1 MYSGDI
7 YARLP
12 RLGLCFSREISN
24 LEYGGSVE
32 ERGGQ
37 HWECIY
43 GQGEGEKYYPNQFIL
58 ARQYQIIRKSVFID
72 VRWL

>member
-1 MYSGDI
+1 MRGVFVLRGIFMQGYHGWWF
-7 YARLP
+7 
-12 RLGLCFSREISN
+12 GFSREISN

-58 ARQYQIIRKSVFID
+58 ARQYHKKFR
-72 VRWL
+72 LH